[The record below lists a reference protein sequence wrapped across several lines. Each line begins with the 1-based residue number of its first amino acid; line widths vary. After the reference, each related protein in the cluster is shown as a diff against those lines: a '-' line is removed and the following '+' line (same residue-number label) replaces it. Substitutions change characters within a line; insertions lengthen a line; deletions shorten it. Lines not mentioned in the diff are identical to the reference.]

1 MAVSA
6 PAPGLKPLVS
16 GGSENFSAACR
27 TKPQA
32 SKARQIVLVLVLD
45 LVLDLDPSASSFCK
59 REEEEEDEDEHECG
73 VRIVFTPLS
82 RARFRRRCACIRL
95 DSTAAPSAG
104 IDRCGWSL

>member
-1 MAVSA
+1 MAISA
-6 PAPGLKPLVS
+6 PAPDLKPLVS
-16 GGSENFSAACR
+16 AGKENFSAACR

-32 SKARQIVLVLVLD
+32 SRAKQIVLVLVLL

-59 REEEEEDEDEHECG
+59 REDEDEHECG
-73 VRIVFTPLS
+73 VRIVFTPPS

-104 IDRCGWSL
+104 IGRC